1 AFVDEY
7 RAVSIAVIGNADRIS
22 TVDNR
27 AGELLRRRGSGVQ
40 IDVATIRLASD
51 AAHLEAKLLEE
62 PRRDGGRG
70 AISAVDDQ
78 TRTVERFDVGQNR
91 PQMREIFSAVVDLFD
106 VSCLARRKIPRR
118 VRDNRLDVLLQLLGE
133 LFAVPREHLDAV
145 VLERVV

>member
-1 AFVDEY
+1 DLEANVAHHRGHDGVSLQAPLALHLPGTHQHDRIAVDNLSAFVDEY

-70 AISAVDDQ
+70 
-78 TRTVERFDVGQNR
+78 
-91 PQMREIFSAVVDLFD
+91 
-106 VSCLARRKIPRR
+106 
-118 VRDNRLDVLLQLLGE
+118 
-133 LFAVPREHLDAV
+133 
-145 VLERVV
+145 